1 MNPSAAAQQTQDSP
15 NLDIAAPLRVLS
27 AAATGPRV
35 WLDWGAAV
43 PDCILAICA
52 LMAMA
57 QVNAALWHHPLK
69 YAQFVFC
76 LLFSA
81 MMLLTCA
88 SQCLYDSSRSL
99 RIRDQIRVI
108 FVAAIT
114 TTAFL
119 GGLAFLSSLS
129 WHWFVE
135 LGEACIVTTAVLSAP
150 RMYRRLVH
158 ARRMP
163 TGKLGTNVLIAGVSP
178 ASLQLAR
185 FMEQNPDLGYRVLGF
200 LSDSPKHA
208 RVLGGLDELGN
219 IVKSQFVDEVFITGR
234 YADKLLDTIQRL
246 GDVRA
251 TLRVIPE
258 FGAAVSTPIEWK
270 QIDRY
275 PVVTIRREPMN
286 RWARAIKRL
295 IDIVGSAIGLLLV
308 APLLA
313 LIAIAIRLDSPG
325 PVLFRATR
333 VGRKA
338 NRFTFLKFRTMV
350 VDAEQQRAKLLHLN
364 KREGP
369 FFKIEN
375 DPRITRVGRFL
386 RRYSLD
392 ELPQLWH
399 VLRGDMS
406 LVGPRPHPLADY
418 SQYELDH
425 LCRLNVTPGLTGL
438 WQVTARKDP
447 SWQKNISLDRE
458 YIENWSLW
466 LDFRI
471 LCKTIPVVLLGAGE

>member
-1 MNPSAAAQQTQDSP
+1 MNSSAAAQQTKDSP
-15 NLDIAAPLRVLS
+15 KLGIATPFRVFS
-27 AAATGPRV
+27 AGGPRT

-43 PDCILAICA
+43 PDCILAICG
-52 LMAMA
+52 LMAIA
-57 QVNAALWHHPLK
+57 QANAVLWHHPLK
-69 YAQFVFC
+69 YAQFVFA

-81 MMLLTCA
+81 MMLLTCG
-88 SQCLYDSSRSL
+88 SQGLYDSTRSL
-99 RIRDQIRVI
+99 RIRDQIRIVL
-108 FVAAIT
+108 VAAIT

-129 WHWFVE
+129 WRWFVE
-135 LGEACIVTTAVLSAP
+135 LAEACVLLTAILAAP
-150 RMYRRLVH
+150 RMYRRLVR

-163 TGKLGTNVLIAGVSP
+163 AGKSGSNVLIAGVSP
-178 ASLQLAR
+178 ASVQLAR
-185 FMEQNPDLGYRVLGF
+185 FMDENPDLGYRVLGF

-208 RVLGGLDELGN
+208 RVLGTLDELGN
-219 IVKSQFVDEVFITGR
+219 IVKSQFVDEVFIAGR
-234 YADKLLDTIQRL
+234 FADKLLDSIQGP

-258 FGAAVSTPIEWK
+258 FGAAVSTSIEWER
-270 QIDRY
+270 IDCY
-275 PVVTIRREPMN
+275 PVVTIRRQPMN
-286 RWARAIKRL
+286 RWARAIKRFL
-295 IDIVGSAIGLLLV
+295 DIAGSGLGLLLT

-313 LIAIAIRLDSPG
+313 VIAVAIKLDSPG

-338 NRFTFLKFRTMV
+338 TRFTFLKFRTMV

-375 DPRITRVGRFL
+375 DPRITRVGRLL
-386 RRYSLD
+386 RKYSLD

-399 VLRGDMS
+399 VFCGDMS

-458 YIENWSLW
+458 YIDNWSLW
-466 LDFRI
+466 LDFKI
-471 LCKTIPVVLLGAGE
+471 LYKTIPVVLLGAGE